1 MPAVRGSSGCPPAY
15 RISSLSQFCWFW
27 GVGDSAG
34 TGVPTG
40 QQVLMGVRGGEEE
53 ELDVVSAG
61 ASGARDLG

>member
-1 MPAVRGSSGCPPAY
+1 M
-15 RISSLSQFCWFW
+15 
-27 GVGDSAG
+27 GDSAG

-40 QQVLMGVRGGEEE
+40 QHVLMGVRGGEEE